1 MYVKWLCCSL
11 NNTNFS
17 CAATA
22 YTASEIPGK
31 MVKCGFNHI
40 EKQAGIPSLLFPY
53 IPTTCAPIS
62 VYSHSTFELK
72 TQNQTLKCWQ
82 YEMHGKAGA
91 GTHQEQAG
99 LRVLSQQG
107 SCSELIVWESHK
119 QHG

>member
-1 MYVKWLCCSL
+1 MVVLFPEQYKLQLCSDCLHSIW
-11 NNTNFS
+11 NTW
-17 CAATA
+17 
-22 YTASEIPGK
+22 EKGK
-31 MVKCGFNHI
+31 RGCNHI
-40 EKQAGIPSLLFPY
+40 EKQAGISSLFFPY

-99 LRVLSQQG
+99 LRVQSQQG